1 MNFFEIGGHI
11 IACDDHDGPT
21 HLSDPRLRQVLAA
34 GEQKFSEIQPITAAE
49 GKSIS
54 EIQLEVGRRSR
65 ETLIEM
71 IDAAPRALP
80 GTGPLGMAWNFVKRA
95 PGLFIDIQQYSM
107 TPRMFYEFESSI
119 VYPE

>member
-1 MNFFEIGGHI
+1 MNFFEISGHI
-11 IACDDHDGPT
+11 IQCDDPDDPT
-21 HLSDPRLRQVLAA
+21 YLSDPRLRQVLAA
-34 GEQKFSEIQPITAAE
+34 GEEKFSSFERIAAE
-49 GKSIS
+49 EKSIS

-80 GTGPLGMAWNFVKRA
+80 GTGPLGIAWNAIKRA

>member
-1 MNFFEIGGHI
+1 MNFFEISGHI
-11 IACDDHDGPT
+11 IACDDPDDPT
-21 HLSDPRLRQVLAA
+21 HLSDPRLREVLAA
-34 GEQKFSEIQPITAAE
+34 GESKFAGFSPIAE
-49 GKSIS
+49 GQSIS

-80 GTGPLGMAWNFVKRA
+80 GTGPLGMAWNFMKRA